1 MKVDQFKN
9 LIKESIKEVLVEE
22 GLLTE
27 VITTVIQETRQA
39 QQPSIDPAQL
49 AEAMKTVQGMQAN
62 LNKRSAEEEQHV
74 TDQIR
79 SNEERAQKNMQKM
92 HDLRNKMMESIGKSS
107 YKDLYNL
114 EGFDLFEGTT
124 PLARGGTPG
133 ENPSGQGP
141 LSGVDPD
148 DAGVA
153 IDSLLEN
160 KNLWQQLMKKK

>member
-39 QQPSIDPAQL
+39 QAQQPNIDPAQL
-49 AEAMKTVQGMQAN
+49 AEAMKTVQNMQAN
-62 LNKRSAEEEQHV
+62 LNKRTPEEDQHFI
-74 TDQIR
+74 DQAR
-79 SNEERAQKNMQKM
+79 DNEEKAQKQ
-92 HDLRNKMMESIGKSS
+92 MESIGKSS

-124 PLARGGTPG
+124 PLGKGGVPG
-133 ENPSGQGP
+133 ESPSGQGP
-141 LSGVDPD
+141 LSGVDPN